1 MALQT
6 ATATFTGAEDTVAV
20 SWTAMA
26 GSYVVLPGNPT
37 ITDGSGGVL
46 VWLTSVTSSGATVN
60 ISDRFSGSVVVTV
73 LDTP

>member
-20 SWTAMA
+20 TWTAMA
-26 GSYVVLPGNPT
+26 GSCAVICSNPT
-37 ITDGSGGVL
+37 ITDGSGAIVP
-46 VWLTSVTSSGATVN
+46 WLTSVTSTGATVN

-73 LDTP
+73 IDVP